1 MTLVSPPVFQIHWS
15 LVPPGDAAELA
26 PPGCRLLAIWPVPV
40 NHDACFEAAGFTLFG
55 VNDDDWDRAAEDL
68 LRQVIEQLSRFG
80 SSKLVCE
87 PLKDHVPW
95 YLRPFRTGEEL
106 PFLQQALLPM
116 LDDSLPGFHALFG
129 GKGAA
134 LRTGDGHF
142 LLWVTL
148 PDTGGDPVA
157 FVEHVAGP
165 YEIIETPLRWINLL
179 PSPSCAVTG

>member
-1 MTLVSPPVFQIHWS
+1 MPDMT
-15 LVPPGDAAELA
+15 
-26 PPGCRLLAIWPVPV
+26 PPGCQTLAVWPAPV

-55 VNDDDWDRAAEDL
+55 DNDAAWDRAAENMLERVIDDL
-68 LRQVIEQLSRFG
+68 SLMGAPR
-80 SSKLVCE
+80 LVSI
-87 PLKDHVPW
+87 PIRDDPPW
-95 YLRPFRTGEEL
+95 YVRPFRTSREL
-106 PFLQQALLPM
+106 PLLEQAM

-148 PDTGGDPVA
+148 PDAGSDPVA
-157 FVEHVAGP
+157 FVGHVAGP

-179 PSPSCAVTG
+179 PSSTPFCAVTG